1 MTATFVLLTLA
12 TRNWDAN
19 TLQSLVMTTM
29 LAQPILVMQ
38 TWDANTLQ
46 LFSTTAILVFMFA
59 AM

>member
-1 MTATFVLLTLA
+1 
-12 TRNWDAN
+12 
-19 TLQSLVMTTM
+19 MTTM